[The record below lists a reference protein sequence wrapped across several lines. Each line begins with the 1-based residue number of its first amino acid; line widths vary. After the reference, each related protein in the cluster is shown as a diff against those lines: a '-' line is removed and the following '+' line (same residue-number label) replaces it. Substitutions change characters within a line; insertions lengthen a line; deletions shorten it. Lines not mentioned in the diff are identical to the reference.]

1 MLIFSPKSLFL
12 AFKNE
17 IESLLELLLQP
28 CNHYNL
34 SNKSTVVETSVERS
48 TGTAP
53 ADYKKKEC
61 INCSCPAWAAS
72 EFDSELLF
80 DCKNGKGYLKF
91 LTDSNMLK
99 QAK

>member
-48 TGTAP
+48 TGTALT
-53 ADYKKKEC
+53 DYKKK
-61 INCSCPAWAAS
+61 NVLTARAPLGQHS

-80 DCKNGKGYLKF
+80 VKMVKA
-91 LTDSNMLK
+91 T
-99 QAK
+99 